1 MSVKTNKKGL
11 WVFVIDLNAGVNSD
25 NFLKISI
32 PERDIPKFEITAV
45 VTILELLA
53 RFATAYFDIPFWGWK
68 MKKKMMVMG
77 KVLQKHHISYEPEVT
92 VLITKG
98 EHQLLGRLDWYTRK
112 FISAGFIKALK
123 VFIAL
128 NEDRAVD
135 LEGVTEDGKK
145 DKI

>member
-53 RFATAYFDIPFWGWK
+53 RFATAYFDIPF
-68 MKKKMMVMG
+68 
-77 KVLQKHHISYEPEVT
+77 
-92 VLITKG
+92 
-98 EHQLLGRLDWYTRK
+98 LGM
-112 FISAGFIKALK
+112 
-123 VFIAL
+123 
-128 NEDRAVD
+128 EDEEEND
-135 LEGVTEDGKK
+135 GDGKSSSK
-145 DKI
+145 TSH

>member
-1 MSVKTNKKGL
+1 
-11 WVFVIDLNAGVNSD
+11 
-25 NFLKISI
+25 
-32 PERDIPKFEITAV
+32 
-45 VTILELLA
+45 
-53 RFATAYFDIPFWGWK
+53 